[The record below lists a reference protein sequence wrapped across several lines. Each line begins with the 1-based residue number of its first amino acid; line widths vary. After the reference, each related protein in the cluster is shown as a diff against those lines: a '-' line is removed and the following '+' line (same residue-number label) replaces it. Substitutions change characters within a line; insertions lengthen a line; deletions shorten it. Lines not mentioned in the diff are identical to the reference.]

1 MGTRWPPIELGDD
14 EVPVAVAVLAVHG
27 DGLEAVAGCPV
38 EVVVVVLHAGIVQM
52 CESPR
57 GKVKREARALKRPPT
72 IPQWSPGD

>member
-38 EVVVVVLHAGIVQM
+38 EVVVVVLHAGGTGAEATTDYSAM
-52 CESPR
+52 EPR
-57 GKVKREARALKRPPT
+57 GLR
-72 IPQWSPGD
+72 